1 MFVNNYFPK
10 RADLQADCE
19 NCFGL
24 CCTALPFAASADFA
38 IDKEAGKPCTNLQA
52 DFRCA
57 IHQTLRL
64 QGFKGCTV
72 FDCFGAG
79 QKVSQA
85 TFKGIDWREDPET
98 AKNMFQVFPIMQQLH
113 EMLWYLSEALALKVT
128 HAIHTELNFILDKTK
143 QLTLIDVNALIELD
157 IPSHRASVNSLLL
170 QTSELVRKEA
180 LQLKGSKKGTKT
192 DHRGANLM
200 GANLRG
206 ATLAGANLRGAY
218 LIAANLRDADLR
230 FTDLIGADFRDANL
244 SGADFTGSIF
254 LTQVQINSAKGDAG
268 TKLPFEFTIP
278 THWSV

>member
-1 MFVNNYFPK
+1 MFVNNGYLK
-10 RADLQADCE
+10 RDDLQADCKS
-19 NCFGL
+19 CFGL
-24 CCTALPFAASADFA
+24 CCTALPFAVSADFA
-38 IDKEAGKPCTNLQA
+38 IDKEAGNPCTNLQA

-57 IHQTLRL
+57 IHQTLRQ

-85 TFKGIDWREDPET
+85 TFNGIDWREDPEM

-113 EMLWYLSEALALKVT
+113 EMLWYLTEALALKVT
-128 HAIHTELNFILDKTK
+128 HSIHSELNIILVKTK
-143 QLTLIDVNALIELD
+143 QLTLLDANSLIELD
-157 IPSHRASVNSLLL
+157 IPSHRADVNSLLL

-180 LQLKGSKKGTKT
+180 LQLKSSKKRTKI
-192 DHRGANLM
+192 DSRGADLM

-206 ATLAGANLRGAY
+206 VNLIGAKLRGAY
-218 LIAANLRDADLR
+218 LIAADLRDADLR
-230 FTDLIGADFRDANL
+230 LADLIGADFRDADL
-244 SGADFTGSIF
+244 RGADLTGSIF
-254 LTQVQINSAKGDAG
+254 LTQVQINSAKGDAR